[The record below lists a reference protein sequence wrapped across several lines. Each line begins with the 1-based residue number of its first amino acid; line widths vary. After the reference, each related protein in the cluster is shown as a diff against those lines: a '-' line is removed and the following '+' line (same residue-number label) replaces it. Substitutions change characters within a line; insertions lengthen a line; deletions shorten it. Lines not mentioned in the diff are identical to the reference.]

1 MDLCIQ
7 SPQIQFGQS
16 FLTHHC
22 RGKGEERGRRGE
34 GEERGR
40 RGERRGGGEEEERG
54 EGERGEEEKSERKR
68 TGEGNLNICFS
79 ALVMHH

>member
-34 GEERGR
+34 GEERGEERGR
-40 RGERRGGGEEEERG
+40 RGERGGGG

-68 TGEGNLNICFS
+68 TGEGNLNRCFT